1 MIEKCHNRRFTQH
14 LNPLVVGL
22 LLASVLAG
30 CSGAS
35 GTRSAGAQ
43 VVEVQV
49 SQGSGLIKLN
59 QLGFLPQGQ
68 KLAVVPDV
76 PADRFTLVR
85 AGTDEEVY
93 RGLLSPAAVWEP
105 AQESVKLADFSEL
118 TQTGSFQLRVAGVP
132 DSVPFVIAADAYQ
145 SLNAAAIKAY
155 YFSRSGIPLEPEH
168 AGIYARPEGH
178 PDTQV
183 LVHASAA
190 DDRRPEGTVISSPK
204 GWYDAGDYNKYIV
217 NSGITTYTLLA
228 AFEHFPEEYLRQ
240 NLNIPESGN
249 GVPDL
254 LDEVYWNLDWMLSMQ
269 DPNDGGVYHKLTNKN
284 FDPVIMPH
292 EANEPRYVVQK
303 TTGAALNFAAV
314 MAVASRA
321 YADYEHQ
328 YPGLS
333 ARMRRAAE
341 AAWVWA
347 RANPDRLYR
356 QPEDISTG
364 TYGDRS
370 LADEF
375 VWAAAELFITTGD
388 DRYYAD
394 MNLTEAAI
402 GVPSWS
408 NVSGLPWISLSHHLD
423 KLSDDARQLVRTR
436 VDQLAQQLQE
446 NTEKSAYRVAM
457 QPKDFIWGSNAVALN
472 QAMMLLQ
479 GYRLTSHPEYLAS
492 AQSLLDYTLGRNPVD
507 YSFVTGFG
515 YRTPMHIHHRPS
527 EADGIVEPVPGLLA
541 GGPQPG
547 QQDIKDCPVA
557 YPSAI
562 PARSYLDHWCSYASN
577 EIAINWNAP
586 LVYVSGAIQS
596 LVGEL

>member
-35 GTRSAGAQ
+35 GTRSAGAL

>member
-178 PDTQV
+178 PDAQV

>member
-14 LNPLVVGL
+14 LNPLAVGL

>member
-35 GTRSAGAQ
+35 GTRSAGAL

-347 RANPDRLYR
+347 RANPDRLSR
-356 QPEDISTG
+356 QPKDISTG

>member
-375 VWAAAELFITTGD
+375 VWVAAELFITTGD

>member
-43 VVEVQV
+43 VAEVQV

-155 YFSRSGIPLEPEH
+155 YFRRSGIPLEPEH

-204 GWYDAGDYNKYIV
+204 GWYDAGDYN
-217 NSGITTYTLLA
+217 
-228 AFEHFPEEYLRQ
+228 
-240 NLNIPESGN
+240 
-249 GVPDL
+249 
-254 LDEVYWNLDWMLSMQ
+254 
-269 DPNDGGVYHKLTNKN
+269 
-284 FDPVIMPH
+284 
-292 EANEPRYVVQK
+292 
-303 TTGAALNFAAV
+303 
-314 MAVASRA
+314 
-321 YADYEHQ
+321 
-328 YPGLS
+328 
-333 ARMRRAAE
+333 
-341 AAWVWA
+341 
-347 RANPDRLYR
+347 
-356 QPEDISTG
+356 
-364 TYGDRS
+364 
-370 LADEF
+370 
-375 VWAAAELFITTGD
+375 
-388 DRYYAD
+388 
-394 MNLTEAAI
+394 
-402 GVPSWS
+402 
-408 NVSGLPWISLSHHLD
+408 
-423 KLSDDARQLVRTR
+423 
-436 VDQLAQQLQE
+436 
-446 NTEKSAYRVAM
+446 
-457 QPKDFIWGSNAVALN
+457 
-472 QAMMLLQ
+472 
-479 GYRLTSHPEYLAS
+479 
-492 AQSLLDYTLGRNPVD
+492 
-507 YSFVTGFG
+507 
-515 YRTPMHIHHRPS
+515 
-527 EADGIVEPVPGLLA
+527 
-541 GGPQPG
+541 
-547 QQDIKDCPVA
+547 
-557 YPSAI
+557 
-562 PARSYLDHWCSYASN
+562 
-577 EIAINWNAP
+577 
-586 LVYVSGAIQS
+586 
-596 LVGEL
+596 